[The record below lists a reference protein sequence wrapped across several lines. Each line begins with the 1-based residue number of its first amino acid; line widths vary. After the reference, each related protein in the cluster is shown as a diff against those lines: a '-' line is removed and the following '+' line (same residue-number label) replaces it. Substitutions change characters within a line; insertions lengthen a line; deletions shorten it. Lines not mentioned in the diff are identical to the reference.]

1 MLARRQQVQ
10 LGLRGHRVDW
20 ADLPGGHRGVG
31 HPGLRGLSLQE
42 QLQLLGV
49 LQHSNTALYEKPG
62 DLSAEIKPDFSGGFS
77 SNKAEVGTVSVR
89 LDLMVRIRAAV
100 MKLMINS
107 NYNKTEI

>member
-1 MLARRQQVQ
+1 M
-10 LGLRGHRVDW
+10 
-20 ADLPGGHRGVG
+20 G

-42 QLQLLGV
+42 QRQLLGV

-100 MKLMINS
+100 MKLMMNS

>member
-1 MLARRQQVQ
+1 MRRKSTTTRTLPAGTTPAARST
-10 LGLRGHRVDW
+10 
-20 ADLPGGHRGVG
+20 PT
-31 HPGLRGLSLQE
+31 
-42 QLQLLGV
+42 

-100 MKLMINS
+100 MKLMMNS

>member
-1 MLARRQQVQ
+1 M
-10 LGLRGHRVDW
+10 
-20 ADLPGGHRGVG
+20 G
-31 HPGLRGLSLQE
+31 HPGLQE
-42 QLQLLGV
+42 QRQLLGV

-100 MKLMINS
+100 MKLMMNS
-107 NYNKTEI
+107 NYNETEITSDISRGGELRDGDRGVGAIPAV